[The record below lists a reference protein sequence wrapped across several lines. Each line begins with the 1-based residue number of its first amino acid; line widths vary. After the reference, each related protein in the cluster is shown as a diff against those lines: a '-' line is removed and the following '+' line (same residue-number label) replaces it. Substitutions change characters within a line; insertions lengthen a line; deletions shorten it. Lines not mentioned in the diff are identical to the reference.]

1 MNEEFSE
8 AAFEEKFTKRSP
20 RQESGVADEWYYWST
35 SALNM

>member
-8 AAFEEKFTKRSP
+8 AAFEEKFTW
-20 RQESGVADEWYYWST
+20 QESGVADEWYYWST